1 MDISAIEQFLD
12 LVANPDKYKKALVDL
27 KAEQDRLQV
36 LIELTGKIGEIQ
48 SMHLEAAEEL
58 EQAKL
63 AADAVRAEAE
73 RVATGKL
80 SELNGRLQEL
90 TARESTLTD
99 ELSAAKEATKQA
111 KAKLK
116 DLDKREDL
124 IVIREADIVARTGH
138 LDLATADLNAR
149 AEKLRQALN

>member
-1 MDISAIEQFLD
+1 MDIRAIEQFLD

-48 SMHLEAAEEL
+48 SMHLAAAEEL